1 MSAGRA
7 AAPIPPGRRPD
18 GHASSVTRADIME
31 KKTAFSAQELGRAHA
46 ALLYDLQILEQ
57 VLQSSGGP
65 RLSELRSKLAAIQ
78 THITTHFDYEEQSGW
93 ANSVLMQQP
102 RLEHAVESLLQ
113 EHRELV
119 AGLETLL
126 EEAVGHDVLPAG
138 FGGKV
143 LRWIQRVRAHE
154 ARENDLLERAFIE
167 DLGTGD

>member
-1 MSAGRA
+1 
-7 AAPIPPGRRPD
+7 
-18 GHASSVTRADIME
+18 ME

-46 ALLYDLQILEQ
+46 ALLHDLQTLEQ
-57 VLQSSGGP
+57 MLRSGGGP
-65 RLSELRSKLAAIQ
+65 GVRELRSRLAAIH
-78 THITTHFDYEEQSGW
+78 THITNHFGYEEQSGW
-93 ANSVLMQQP
+93 ANPVLMQQP

-126 EEAVGHDVLPAG
+126 EEAVGHDILPAG
-138 FGGKV
+138 LSEKV

-167 DLGTGD
+167 DLGAGD